1 MAEAA
6 DSLRL
11 TQLRASMG
19 IAINVLARH
28 RALNLTKAQ
37 LRSAGLKVSH
47 FSRRDLVVRAEAY
60 LAQHREEL
68 IAEAKVVVERWQAQG
83 FFGRAGLSITVVIF
97 CWHILLISES
107 MDHHDLEIM
116 DDRSI
121 D

>member
-68 IAEAKVVVERWQAQG
+68 IAEAKVVVERWQAHG
-83 FFGRAGLSITVVIF
+83 FFGRAGLKTSAKVKKA
-97 CWHILLISES
+97 
-107 MDHHDLEIM
+107 
-116 DDRSI
+116 
-121 D
+121 